1 MNKIKKYAAIGYLA
15 LTIGLANLGYVTYNF
30 AKDKEITK
38 ETLIVGGMG
47 LGACITLC
55 GVGFTKLN
63 LDMEDKIKDVR
74 SSLNDLEKTLDNLD
88 KKVSE
93 FKE

>member
-1 MNKIKKYAAIGYLA
+1 MKKYAAIGYLA

-47 LGACITLC
+47 LGTCITLC

-63 LDMEDKIKDVR
+63 SDIEDKIKDVK
-74 SSLNDLEKTLDNLD
+74 SSLNDLEKSLDDLD
-88 KKVSE
+88 EKISD